1 MTTHSNSKS
10 FNARYAQIHRP
21 WISRRLMRGRS
32 LTQWSKCDMPADDAG
47 EEKSIAM
54 KTRKHFVLALSFCVA
69 AAAMTALTQRSI
81 ASGRDGSGSGARGG
95 TDILHVSSRTG
106 MTNEG
111 VEPSASG
118 RVILDRNKQGNSH
131 QQRLDIRLLGL
142 ATNSTYFLYGALD
155 DESELSLVG
164 NVDTDGKG
172 KAALH
177 YRKNNHSSHLGRG
190 QTPLPEEL
198 DPVSEIRELAIF
210 NANTQAVLTADL
222 AAPDKLQ
229 YLVKRDI
236 GNTNV
241 PATVRIKADRKH
253 LLFRL
258 SASGLNPTNDYFLV
272 LNESIVQTNSTDASG
287 NLKIT
292 SVPLLPSDVLGIREL
307 AIWDSSSNVVVE
319 TELP

>member
-1 MTTHSNSKS
+1 
-10 FNARYAQIHRP
+10 
-21 WISRRLMRGRS
+21 
-32 LTQWSKCDMPADDAG
+32 
-47 EEKSIAM
+47 
-54 KTRKHFVLALSFCVA
+54 
-69 AAAMTALTQRSI
+69 MTALTQRSI

-118 RVILDRNKQGNSH
+118 RVILDQNKQGNSH

-190 QTPLPEEL
+190 KLPLPEEL

-229 YLVKRDI
+229 YLVKRSI
-236 GNTNV
+236 GDTNV
-241 PATVRIKADRKH
+241 SATVRIKANKNH

-292 SVPLLPSDVLGIREL
+292 SVPLLPIDVLGIREL
-307 AIWDSSSNVVVE
+307 AVWDSVSNVVVE